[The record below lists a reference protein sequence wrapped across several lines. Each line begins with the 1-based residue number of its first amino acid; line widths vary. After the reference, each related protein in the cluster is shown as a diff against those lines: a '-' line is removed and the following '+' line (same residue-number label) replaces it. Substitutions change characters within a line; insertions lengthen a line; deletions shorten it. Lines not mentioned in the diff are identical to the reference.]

1 MGSWAEHLNVPPF
14 RAVFDPQ
21 RIRHQTNRLITLRI
35 RGARKMPSS
44 DTQPSAGVFDGLA
57 IRWDRTSVFLLGAVS
72 LALAVVL
79 GLLAPFTAVTWP
91 WPVFLLLLG
100 TGSIAALV
108 YVADQE
114 RAAAPAASTSVRS
127 ARSALGA
134 EAAVEGQP
142 GWAEAQDRALFDN
155 EQHVAREAERREQA
169 DRRDLDLPED
179 QEFLDDLRF
188 EDEEQ
193 DAVRSVVRSSTAA
206 PYVPPRADLQRSAA
220 RPAGVRTQAA
230 GQLVPTHEELR
241 AVARRVAQESSQDRG
256 QTWEPVA
263 VPKPTYARVAVA
275 PRPAVEP
282 MQAPAAPKSSGR
294 PLREAAQAP
303 QPQTER
309 PGVSIDLDDVLSR
322 RRA

>member
-1 MGSWAEHLNVPPF
+1 
-14 RAVFDPQ
+14 
-21 RIRHQTNRLITLRI
+21 
-35 RGARKMPSS
+35 MPSS

-57 IRWDRTSVFLLGAVS
+57 IRWDRASVFLVGAVS
-72 LALAVVL
+72 LALALVL
-79 GLLAPFTAVTWP
+79 GLLSPFTAVTWP

-100 TGSIAALV
+100 SGSIAALV

-114 RAAAPAASTSVRS
+114 RAAAPAAGISSHAAASPV
-127 ARSALGA
+127 AA
-134 EAAVEGQP
+134 EGLREDPSDQAAE
-142 GWAEAQDRALFDN
+142 QDRALFDN
-155 EQHVAREAERREQA
+155 EQHVARETERREQA
-169 DRRDLDLPED
+169 DRRELDLPED
-179 QEFLDDLRF
+179 QDFLDDLRF

-193 DAVRSVVRSSTAA
+193 GARQGAVRPSTAT
-206 PYVPPRADLQRSAA
+206 PYVPPRADLQRPAA
-220 RPAGVRTQAA
+220 RPAGVRTPAA
-230 GQLVPTHEELR
+230 GGLVPTHEELR

-309 PGVSIDLDDVLSR
+309 PAASIDLDDVLSR

>member
-1 MGSWAEHLNVPPF
+1 
-14 RAVFDPQ
+14 
-21 RIRHQTNRLITLRI
+21 
-35 RGARKMPSS
+35 MPSS

-79 GLLAPFTAVTWP
+79 GLLSPFTAVTWP

-114 RAAAPAASTSVRS
+114 RASAPVAGTSQRSTGIETAAEASAASRP
-127 ARSALGA
+127 
-134 EAAVEGQP
+134 EQ
-142 GWAEAQDRALFDN
+142 AEAQDRALFDN
-155 EQHVAREAERREQA
+155 EQHVAREAVQREQA

-193 DAVRSVVRSSTAA
+193 DAGRSAVRPSTAT
-206 PYVPPRADLQRSAA
+206 PYVPPRAELQRTTA

-241 AVARRVAQESSQDRG
+241 AVARRVAEESSQGRG

-275 PRPAVEP
+275 PRAAVEP
-282 MQAPAAPKSSGR
+282 MQAPAAPKTSGR

-309 PGVSIDLDDVLSR
+309 PGASIDLDDVLSR

>member
-1 MGSWAEHLNVPPF
+1 
-14 RAVFDPQ
+14 
-21 RIRHQTNRLITLRI
+21 
-35 RGARKMPSS
+35 MPSS

-134 EAAVEGQP
+134 EAAVEGQT
-142 GWAEAQDRALFDN
+142 GRAEAQDRALFDN

-193 DAVRSVVRSSTAA
+193 DAVRSSTAA

>member
-1 MGSWAEHLNVPPF
+1 
-14 RAVFDPQ
+14 
-21 RIRHQTNRLITLRI
+21 
-35 RGARKMPSS
+35 MPSS

-79 GLLAPFTAVTWP
+79 GLLSPFTAVTWP

-114 RAAAPAASTSVRS
+114 RASAPVAGTSQRSTGIETAAEASAASRP
-127 ARSALGA
+127 
-134 EAAVEGQP
+134 EQ
-142 GWAEAQDRALFDN
+142 AEAQDRALFDN
-155 EQHVAREAERREQA
+155 EQHVAREAVQREQA

-193 DAVRSVVRSSTAA
+193 DAGRGAVRPSTAT
-206 PYVPPRADLQRSAA
+206 PYVPTRAELQRTTA
-220 RPAGVRTQAA
+220 RPVGVRTQAA

-241 AVARRVAQESSQDRG
+241 AAARRVAEQSSQGRG
-256 QTWEPVA
+256 ETWEPVA

-275 PRPAVEP
+275 PRAVVEP
-282 MQAPAAPKSSGR
+282 MQAPAAPKTSGR
-294 PLREAAQAP
+294 PLREAAQVP

-309 PGVSIDLDDVLSR
+309 PGASIDLDDVLSR

>member
-1 MGSWAEHLNVPPF
+1 
-14 RAVFDPQ
+14 
-21 RIRHQTNRLITLRI
+21 
-35 RGARKMPSS
+35 MPSS

-57 IRWDRTSVFLLGAVS
+57 IRWDRTSVFLLGAGS

-79 GLLAPFTAVTWP
+79 GLLTPFTAVTWP

-100 TGSIAALV
+100 TGSIATLV

-114 RAAAPAASTSVRS
+114 RAAAPAAGTSVRSARS

-142 GWAEAQDRALFDN
+142 EQAEAQDRALFDN

-169 DRRDLDLPED
+169 DRQDLDLPED

-193 DAVRSVVRSSTAA
+193 DAGRSVVRSSTAA

-241 AVARRVAQESSQDRG
+241 AAARRVAEQSSQGRG
-256 QTWEPVA
+256 ETWEPVA

-275 PRPAVEP
+275 SRAAVEP
-282 MQAPAAPKSSGR
+282 MQAPAAPKTSGR
-294 PLREAAQAP
+294 PLREAAQVP

-309 PGVSIDLDDVLSR
+309 PGASIDLDDVLSR

>member
-1 MGSWAEHLNVPPF
+1 
-14 RAVFDPQ
+14 
-21 RIRHQTNRLITLRI
+21 
-35 RGARKMPSS
+35 MPSS

-57 IRWDRTSVFLLGAVS
+57 IRWDRTSVFLLGAGS

-79 GLLAPFTAVTWP
+79 GLLTPFTAVTWP

-114 RAAAPAASTSVRS
+114 RAAAPAAGTSV
-127 ARSALGA
+127 RSALGA

-142 GWAEAQDRALFDN
+142 EQAEAQDRALFDN

-169 DRRDLDLPED
+169 DRQDLDLPED

-193 DAVRSVVRSSTAA
+193 DAGRSVVRSSTAA
-206 PYVPPRADLQRSAA
+206 PYVPPCADLQRSAA

-241 AVARRVAQESSQDRG
+241 AAARRVAEKSSQGRG
-256 QTWEPVA
+256 ETWEPVA

-275 PRPAVEP
+275 SRAAVEP
-282 MQAPAAPKSSGR
+282 MQAPAAPKTSGR

-309 PGVSIDLDDVLSR
+309 PGASIDLDDVLSR